1 MVLFIDESIHG
12 ANDIYLPKRLYLY
25 SFTNGEPIEDY
36 NKDQTVDFNPFSRN
50 TNKYLFGG
58 FLQYDSNNNPI
69 SYKFDITNHVSNIIR
84 HDSLNIDLGLTITSD
99 IDNVF
104 LRKGFI
110 TPSETVTIPESSVSF
125 PFPVALFGSNPD
137 LQNISK
143 QLKLEVLYS
152 EY

>member
-1 MVLFIDESIHG
+1 M
-12 ANDIYLPKRLYLY
+12 LY
-25 SFTNGEPIEDY
+25 SFNNGEPMRIIIKIKQLILIHSLETQI
-36 NKDQTVDFNPFSRN
+36 NIHLS
-50 TNKYLFGG
+50 

-104 LRKGFI
+104 LRNGFI
-110 TPSETVTIPESSVSF
+110 TPSKTVIIPESSVSF

>member
-1 MVLFIDESIHG
+1 
-12 ANDIYLPKRLYLY
+12 
-25 SFTNGEPIEDY
+25 
-36 NKDQTVDFNPFSRN
+36 
-50 TNKYLFGG
+50 
-58 FLQYDSNNNPI
+58 
-69 SYKFDITNHVSNIIR
+69 
-84 HDSLNIDLGLTITSD
+84 LNIDLGLTITSD

-110 TPSETVTIPESSVSF
+110 SPTKTVIIPESSVSF